1 MRDTDPLEQAL
12 DQSST
17 LADREVL
24 TGLSAAELEHTVS
37 TLRRTTSTLIGALG
51 IAAAGALW
59 LSWGGLP
66 TVAEP
71 AAWWWGPLVLIV
83 AALAGV
89 ASLAIPGA
97 LATQLALAG
106 RTRAFWF
113 VSSVLTW
120 GLRVLFLAT
129 IAALVDRQ
137 WTIVALATLGLVMAE
152 RLSVSVN
159 ERLLLTALTTTA
171 GGRRNLTSAN
181 IAQLVRY
188 RQALGIT
195 GPASVSGLSGATLNA
210 ASVGYAVSG
219 LGLGVIA
226 ATVPALGVVAVAIAS
241 AIEWNEVDLL
251 RSGDDRVY
259 VRKQLA
265 TASLIALLAAI
276 GWAATA
282 TL

>member
-12 DQSST
+12 DQCST
-17 LADREVL
+17 LADREAL

-59 LSWGGLP
+59 LTWGGLQ

-120 GLRVLFLAT
+120 GLRVLFLAAV
-129 IAALVDRQ
+129 AALVDRQ

-159 ERLLLTALTTTA
+159 ERLLLTALTTTT

-195 GPASVSGLSGATLNA
+195 GAASVSGLSGATLNA

-226 ATVPALGVVAVAIAS
+226 ATVPVLGVVAVAIAS

-251 RSGDDRVY
+251 RSCDDRVY

>member
-17 LADREVL
+17 LADREAL
-24 TGLSAAELEHTVS
+24 TGLSAAELERTVS
-37 TLRRTTSTLIGALG
+37 TLRRTTSTLIGVLG

-71 AAWWWGPLVLIV
+71 AVWWWGPLVLIV

-120 GLRVLFLAT
+120 GLRFGFLAT

-137 WTIVALATLGLVMAE
+137 WAIVALATLGLVMAE

-159 ERLLLTALTTTA
+159 ERLLLTALTTS
-171 GGRRNLTSAN
+171 GGRRILTSAN
-181 IAQLVRY
+181 IAELVRY
-188 RQALGIT
+188 RRALGIT

-210 ASVGYAVSG
+210 ASVGYAASG

-241 AIEWNEVDLL
+241 AIEWNELDLL
-251 RSGDDRVY
+251 RSGDDSVY

-265 TASLIALLAAI
+265 TASLIALLAAL